1 MFLMIFYDY
10 REEKG
15 FKAKQRAL
23 AHKTLIGEI
32 QGNGRFKLV
41 CDYRTTKKETA
52 EEQGIL
58 SRSVSKCKIN
68 KKNIEIQSNKLIFQS
83 PSIFQI
89 NHKINS
95 MPTFPKI
102 NIIKIMPVIMESLK
116 RQAAT
121 RAIIASATM

>member
-1 MFLMIFYDY
+1 MEDFNN
-10 REEKG
+10 EEKG

-68 KKNIEIQSNKLIFQS
+68 KKNIEIQPNKLIFFQS
-83 PSIFQI
+83 PRIFQI

-95 MPTFPKI
+95 MQTSPKI
-102 NIIKIMPVIMESLK
+102 NRIRIMPVIMESLK